1 MATRRKPTD
10 RRAISVELYRG
21 SYNQDRSLERYL
33 KDYEA
38 VERVSRVARKTS
50 GAIEVG
56 YLLYVHVLP
65 VIEAYVGTKLLTIIE
80 DRVKE
85 WFKEHGT
92 REQFITLG
100 LSGQKRRRKVGKGRP
115 KRYY

>member
-1 MATRRKPTD
+1 MVTKRKPTE
-10 RRAISVELYRG
+10 RRTITVELYRG
-21 SYNQDRSLERYL
+21 SYGQNLSLERYL

-38 VERVSRVARKTS
+38 VESVSRVARKSS
-50 GAIEVG
+50 GAFELG
-56 YLLYVHVLP
+56 HLLYVHVLP

-85 WFKEHGT
+85 WFKEHGKSD
-92 REQFITLG
+92 QFITLG
-100 LSGQKRRRKVGKGRP
+100 LSGQKRQRKVGKGRT